1 MSIDENRAYL
11 AKRVEAKGGT
21 MKASIFYGISYFTLA
36 SILNGNRSMGEVTL
50 QRIKKAD
57 PKVNEHKLRA
67 IKNYKGNDL

>member
-1 MSIDENRAYL
+1 
-11 AKRVEAKGGT
+11 